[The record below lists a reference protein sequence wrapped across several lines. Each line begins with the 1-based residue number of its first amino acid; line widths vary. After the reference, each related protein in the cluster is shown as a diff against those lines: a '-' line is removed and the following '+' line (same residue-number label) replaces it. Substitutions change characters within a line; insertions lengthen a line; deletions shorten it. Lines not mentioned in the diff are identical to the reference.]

1 MRAIQKWLFYMLC
14 LVASIVV
21 IGGITRL
28 TGSGLS
34 MVDWRPIMGILPP
47 ITSYQWF
54 EVFSQYQQSP
64 EYQQVNM
71 GMSINEFKFI
81 FYWEYIHRI
90 LGRIIGLAAIIPYIY
105 FVIKKQ
111 CPSSLKKTWPF
122 IILLIGAQ
130 GLMGWYMV
138 KSGLVNNPNV
148 SHLRLASHLG
158 LAFTIFA
165 LILWQYLTIRFDFKK
180 QSSPPFQPLL
190 YGVSVAIVIQIMYGA
205 FTAGLNAG
213 YYFNTYPKMGPF
225 WVPPSIFMFDGFI
238 NNLLNNPILVQWVHR
253 WLAALVIIGVIS
265 IWQGCKKRT
274 GNFPLQISGLCL
286 FGVTGLQFILG
297 ILTLL
302 TTVWLP
308 LAIAHQFGGLMLITC
323 MTLIHYFSR
332 YTELGD

>member
-1 MRAIQKWLFYMLC
+1 
-14 LVASIVV
+14 
-21 IGGITRL
+21 
-28 TGSGLS
+28 
-34 MVDWRPIMGILPP
+34 
-47 ITSYQWF
+47 
-54 EVFSQYQQSP
+54 
-64 EYQQVNM
+64 
-71 GMSINEFKFI
+71 
-81 FYWEYIHRI
+81 
-90 LGRIIGLAAIIPYIY
+90 
-105 FVIKKQ
+105 
-111 CPSSLKKTWPF
+111 
-122 IILLIGAQ
+122 
-130 GLMGWYMV
+130 MV

-165 LILWQYLTIRFDFKK
+165 LILWQYLATIRFDFKK

-274 GNFPLQISGLCL
+274 KQTFHYKSVDYVYLVNGSSVYIRNTNLINNRMVTTSHCPSIWRTNADYMHDTHPLFFS
-286 FGVTGLQFILG
+286 
-297 ILTLL
+297 
-302 TTVWLP
+302 
-308 LAIAHQFGGLMLITC
+308 
-323 MTLIHYFSR
+323 IH
-332 YTELGD
+332 